1 MKIQITNDLKH
12 IRSVYD
18 RISEYCQQNNI
29 DDTTKF
35 NLNLIVEEYITNI
48 INHGSI
54 EPNVHDI
61 QIEVEQKGDKIYTK
75 ITDDAT
81 EFNPL
86 EAELPDIDKK
96 IKEKQ
101 PGGLGVFLIL
111 QKAENIKYYRKNN
124 RNNFE
129 FLLTTNVEK

>member
-1 MKIQITNDLKH
+1 MTIQITNDLKH
-12 IRSVYD
+12 IRSVYE
-18 RISEYCQQNNI
+18 RISEYCRQNNI
-29 DDTTKF
+29 DDATKF
-35 NLNLIVEEYITNI
+35 NLNLIVEEYVTNI
-48 INHGSI
+48 INHGAI
-54 EPNVHDI
+54 EENLHDI
-61 QIEVEQKGDKIYTK
+61 KIEIDLKGDKIHAK

-96 IKEKQ
+96 ITKKE

-124 RNNFE
+124 INNFE
-129 FLLTTNVEK
+129 FSLTTNKQK

>member
-1 MKIQITNDLKH
+1 
-12 IRSVYD
+12 VYD